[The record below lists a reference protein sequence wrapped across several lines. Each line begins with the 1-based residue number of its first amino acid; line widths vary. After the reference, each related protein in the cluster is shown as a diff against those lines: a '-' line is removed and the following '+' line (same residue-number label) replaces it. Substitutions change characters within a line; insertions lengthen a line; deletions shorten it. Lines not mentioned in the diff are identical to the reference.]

1 MRSIL
6 SHAPKVR
13 AMSTHGAVGAYALAQ
28 QMIGPPSTAP
38 DEKAVAGQ
46 KAKGGYFPDRMKNP
60 NLNPHPGKLTVTPP
74 NEIPLDRIKVPKGF
88 QVEIWAHG
96 RPVLRMMKRGLK

>member
-1 MRSIL
+1 MKSAL
-6 SHAPKVR
+6 SRTAKVL
-13 AMSTHGAVGAYALAQ
+13 AMGALGAVGAYALAQ
-28 QMIGPPSTAP
+28 QMIGPPTTAP

-74 NEIPLDRIKVPKGF
+74 NEIPLDRIKVPQGF